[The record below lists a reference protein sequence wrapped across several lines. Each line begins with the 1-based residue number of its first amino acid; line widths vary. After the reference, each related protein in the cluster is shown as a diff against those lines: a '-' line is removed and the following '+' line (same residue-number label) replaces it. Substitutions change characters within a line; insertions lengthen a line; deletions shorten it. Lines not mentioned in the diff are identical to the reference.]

1 MSNEFWEVLRD
12 GEPTS
17 CLFFTEENAQIW
29 ITTHGT
35 DGAKYSVR
43 PFIVGR

>member
-17 CLFFTEENAQIW
+17 RLFFTKENAQLW
-29 ITTHGT
+29 INAHGT
-35 DGAKYSVR
+35 DGASYSIR
-43 PFIVGR
+43 EYKG